1 MNDYGAHVNRE
12 AAICT
17 ANYAVDEHPYDKNPE
32 SPETFSDYNR
42 GWNDACDYI
51 EEKLESLPTVPG
63 VIQLFDEAVVHCR
76 DCKYDY
82 TIECPLCYIEQQT
95 LCFVNHNGD
104 FFCAKGKREV
114 DEEDG

>member
-1 MNDYGAHVNRE
+1 MEEYIERS
-12 AAICT
+12 AAVCV
-17 ANYAVDEHPYDKNPE
+17 ANYAIDEHPYDKDPAR
-32 SPETFSDYNR
+32 PETFSDYNR

-51 EEKLESLPTVPG
+51 EEKLESL
-63 VIQLFDEAVVHCR
+63 
-76 DCKYDY
+76 
-82 TIECPLCYIEQQT
+82 ECPLCYIEQRT